1 MSDGVTLSSH
11 CCEVRVRRRAR
22 CCRVRG
28 MGASE
33 GVCCCHVARRV
44 RMNEKARVHCRCHP
58 RHLVVALLLCRWRKK
73 RKGRERNG
81 PGGRL

>member
-11 CCEVRVRRRAR
+11 HCEVRARGRAC

-33 GVCCCHVARRV
+33 GVHCCHVARRV
-44 RMNEKARVHCRCHP
+44 RMNEKVRVHYRCHP
-58 RHLVVALLLCRWRKK
+58 CRLVVALSLCRWRKK

-81 PGGRL
+81 PGGHL